1 MIRRPPRSTRTDT
14 LFPYTTLFRSIV
26 RPRLHREPMDADDAG
41 RSLDHL
47 GRDEILAR
55 RVRRHDRLN
64 QILRPILVI
73 GEHLLGFLGQA
84 ITAIAERWSAVEAAD
99 SGVEAHTHDH
109 LARVD
114 AVRAGM
120 SVELVAEDNQQT
132 KRSVR
137 TKL

>member
-55 RVRRHDRLN
+55 RVRRHDRLD
-64 QILRPILVI
+64 QILRHILVI
-73 GEHLLGFLGQA
+73 GEHLLGILGQA
-84 ITAIAERWSAVEAAD
+84 IAAIAEGRIVIEAAD
-99 SGVEAHTHDH
+99 PGIETH
-109 LARVD
+109 
-114 AVRAGM
+114 AVR
-120 SVELVAEDNQQT
+120 SEEHTSELQSLM
-132 KRSVR
+132 RISY
-137 TKL
+137 